1 MITRGIIHHIYHLH
15 IVHVK
20 VGRRLVEGNKSVEQ
34 KLSVSSLE
42 EDTQHL
48 EAVADR
54 LVDVE
59 ARADRFVPRNLGVD
73 ADGRGG
79 VASEVLHSDGLKPD
93 AVHTTAGGSN
103 LSHFPAMGMACSV
116 RLVCTSRDDVVR
128 RAAATVTSSDRSSF
142 PDPNEMRRSAGGL
155 SRPCQFFNI

>member
-48 EAVADR
+48 EAVADG

-59 ARADRFVPRNLGVD
+59 VRAYRAILVMMRM
-73 ADGRGG
+73 A
-79 VASEVLHSDGLKPD
+79 E
-93 AVHTTAGGSN
+93 AV
-103 LSHFPAMGMACSV
+103 
-116 RLVCTSRDDVVR
+116 
-128 RAAATVTSSDRSSF
+128 
-142 PDPNEMRRSAGGL
+142 
-155 SRPCQFFNI
+155 

>member
-48 EAVADR
+48 EAVADG

-59 ARADRFVPRNLGVD
+59 VRADRFVPRNLCDD

-79 VASEVLHSDGLKPD
+79 VASEVLHGDGLEPD
-93 AVHTTAGGSN
+93 AV
-103 LSHFPAMGMACSV
+103 
-116 RLVCTSRDDVVR
+116 
-128 RAAATVTSSDRSSF
+128 RAAGSMSNSSETPWQCSTVTYSK
-142 PDPNEMRRSAGGL
+142 
-155 SRPCQFFNI
+155 